1 MNNEF
6 LDAIANLI
14 AEMRLMVEG
23 AVSLYENDALP
34 LNRLAMDAEP
44 NAYAAFDSIGI
55 ALTELRENIRKL
67 QKLHMEEAARLI
79 RNTKGE
85 EDHEA

>member
-1 MNNEF
+1 MNNVF

-34 LNRLAMDAEP
+34 LNRLAMDEQIYIVDP
-44 NAYAAFDSIGI
+44 FTRI
-55 ALTELRENIRKL
+55 
-67 QKLHMEEAARLI
+67 
-79 RNTKGE
+79 
-85 EDHEA
+85 